1 MKLKRVFRRLA
12 GTFAVT
18 FFIGDIFFAAYAQA
32 YFHGTPPWETY
43 SLVSFFTFLM
53 GVFMMIYGAQSFFWG
68 SSFRWEP

>member
-18 FFIGDIFFAAYAQA
+18 FFIGDIYLAAYAQA
-32 YFHGTPPWETY
+32 YFH
-43 SLVSFFTFLM
+43 
-53 GVFMMIYGAQSFFWG
+53 GAQSFFWG